1 MTIFIFKVHS
11 FIRDGGNDIPLVARP
26 RHYSRPRRASNAA
39 AFVLG
44 GFSVKVNPMDE
55 LNDDREILDLISA
68 RKDEGFDRLVE
79 TYGPML
85 YRYARRMCGDEADD
99 VLQETFLTAREKIS
113 QFRGEG
119 KLRNWLFRIA
129 GNACRQ
135 RWRQQQSRGGPE
147 LRLEDVLPDHEE
159 LVNLDPQPW
168 QLDPAQKMLSAE
180 LMQKLEAAIA
190 QIPPTNRS
198 VLLLRDLEGLSTRE
212 TAHALDITEETVK
225 VRLHRARA
233 YVRRLLADYFKNNR

>member
-1 MTIFIFKVHS
+1 M
-11 FIRDGGNDIPLVARP
+11 R
-26 RHYSRPRRASNAA
+26 
-39 AFVLG
+39 
-44 GFSVKVNPMDE
+44 MDTPE
-55 LNDDREILDLISA
+55 EDRVILDLIAA
-68 RKDEGFDRLVE
+68 RNDEGFDRMVE

-99 VLQETFLTAREKIS
+99 VLQETFLTAREKIG

-119 KLRNWLFRIA
+119 KLRNWLFKIA

-135 RWRQQQSRGGPE
+135 RWRREQSRGGPE
-147 LRLEDVLPDHEE
+147 LRLEDVLPDHEDQVSAE
-159 LVNLDPQPW
+159 PQLWQRDPSE
-168 QLDPAQKMLSAE
+168 KMLSAE

-190 QIPPTNRS
+190 SVPPTNRS

-212 TAHALDITEETVK
+212 TANALDITEETVK

-233 YVRRLLADYFKNNR
+233 YVRKMLAGYFKESR